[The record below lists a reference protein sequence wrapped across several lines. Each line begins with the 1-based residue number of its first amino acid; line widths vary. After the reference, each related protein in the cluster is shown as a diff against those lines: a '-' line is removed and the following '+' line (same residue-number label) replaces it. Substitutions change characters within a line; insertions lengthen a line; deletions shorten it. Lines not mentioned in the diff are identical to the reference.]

1 MKKMT
6 ILENI
11 IINRTGCN
19 RETANLV
26 TNDIL
31 EVVDKD
37 IECESVKRFVNILKS
52 QAYYPPVFEMWTKKV
67 VDVEDIDM
75 ELEKILKEN
84 EK

>member
-1 MKKMT
+1 MKQMT
-6 ILENI
+6 MLENI

-26 TNDIL
+26 ANDIL
-31 EVVDKD
+31 SVVDKD
-37 IECESVKRFVNILKS
+37 IECESVKKFVNILKS
-52 QAYYPPVFEMWTKKV
+52 QAYYPPILEMWTKKV